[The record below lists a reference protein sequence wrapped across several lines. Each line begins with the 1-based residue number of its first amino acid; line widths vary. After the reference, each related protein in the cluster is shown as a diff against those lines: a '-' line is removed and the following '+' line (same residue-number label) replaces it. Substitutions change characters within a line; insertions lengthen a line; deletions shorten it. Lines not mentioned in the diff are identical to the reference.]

1 MVKRGISV
9 THLLIV
15 IVLLVLVALLGKAVT
30 PLTQAEYNAQ
40 QRKMAKVNGSAQAQ
54 AIQDQQK
61 QMAMTEKLQMKAMKA
76 QKKKLAQE
84 EKLLKSGKLKK
95 ADAVALQKKI
105 NKNTGMDISSDW
117 WMKRTPGRKGIN
129 QYGVPGE

>member
-15 IVLLVLVALLGKAVT
+15 VVLLVLVALLGKAVT
-30 PLTQAEYNAQ
+30 PLTQAEYDAQ
-40 QRKMAKVNGSAQAQ
+40 QRKVAKANAPTQAQ
-54 AIQDQQK
+54 AMQNEQK

-76 QKKKLAQE
+76 QKKKLSQE

-95 ADAVALQKKI
+95 ADAIALQKKI
-105 NKNTGMDISSDW
+105 NKNTGMDISSEW
-117 WMKRTPGRKGIN
+117 WLKRTPGSKGIN
-129 QYGVPGE
+129 QYSVPGE